1 MGTAF
6 FTCEESGAH
15 PEFKSAVLGAAD
27 DQTAI
32 TRAFS
37 GRGARGLKNRFL
49 IEVGEHEEELPP
61 FPIQNALTRDI
72 RAAAHRQDRPEFM
85 SLWAGQAA
93 RLARPTAAADLR
105 RETVEE
111 AEAAL
116 AGPVAATTR
125 TRRTGA

>member
-1 MGTAF
+1 MVVEDAPPLLPDLPLRI
-6 FTCEESGAH
+6 S
-15 PEFKSAVLGAAD
+15 K
-27 DQTAI
+27 
-32 TRAFS
+32 
-37 GRGARGLKNRFL
+37 
-49 IEVGEHEEELPP
+49 GEQEEELPP

-72 RAAAHRQDRPEFM
+72 RAAAQRQDRPEFM

-93 RLARPTAAADLR
+93 RLARRTTAADLV

-116 AGPVAATTR
+116 AGPAAATTR